1 MKNMV
6 TEIFGHHELSKTP
19 ARKSKTFK
27 KKKME
32 SKFESLKAS
41 KTTESFSNY

>member
-1 MKNMV
+1 MIAKV

-27 KKKME
+27 KKKK
-32 SKFESLKAS
+32 SKFETVKAS